1 MKKLQRLNGNLTS
14 RAVDALVAA
23 TGIQIEYYLKQG
35 KVDYRGRPLWV
46 YNVAG
51 FEFKNRGQVARK
63 LIEIINDILLP
74 NGLVNESIITTAH
87 MSGSPTIKF
96 FEIVDE

>member
-1 MKKLQRLNGNLTS
+1 MKKIQRLNGNLTS
-14 RAVDALVAA
+14 RAVDALSAA
-23 TGIQIEYYLKQG
+23 SGITVEYYKKQG
-35 KVDYRGRPLWV
+35 MRDSKGYPVWV

-63 LIEIINDILLP
+63 LIELINDVLLP
-74 NGLVNESIITTAH
+74 AFVVDTAIIEDAH

-96 FEIVDE
+96 